1 MTNRVLHVKIIT
13 GPCAGE
19 QAFIPQI
26 TLTSM
31 DELPFELHRRQ
42 FPVRLAF
49 AMTINKSQGQSLG
62 TVGLDLRDPVFAHG
76 QFYVGVSRGTNWS
89 RVKVL
94 LKEGREAMN
103 IVYKDVLL
111 RPN

>member
-1 MTNRVLHVKIIT
+1 
-13 GPCAGE
+13 
-19 QAFIPQI
+19 
-26 TLTSM
+26 M
-31 DELPFELHRRQ
+31 DKRPFELHRPQ

-49 AMTINKSQGQSLG
+49 AMTINKSQGQLLG